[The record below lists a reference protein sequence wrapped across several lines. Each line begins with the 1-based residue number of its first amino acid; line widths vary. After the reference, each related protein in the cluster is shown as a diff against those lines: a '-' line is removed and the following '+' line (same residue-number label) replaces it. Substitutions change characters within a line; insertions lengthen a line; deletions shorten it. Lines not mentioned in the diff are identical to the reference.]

1 MFIQFGKLPF
11 LRSPPEVA
19 VPGEGKGSAVER
31 REPRAGEGETSRGD
45 FELLLCQSPTA
56 AQTGKPNPKRSFG

>member
-1 MFIQFGKLPF
+1 M
-11 LRSPPEVA
+11 
-19 VPGEGKGSAVER
+19 PGEGKGSAVER